1 MTSFPYQCIKLTT
14 TTTTVC
20 LTLTSEKTT
29 STKMYSSTMTP
40 DQELD
45 AMNEPMNEYRNSL
58 FVLSEDWTFS
68 IRGGLVG
75 IHSRCYPGTFVT
87 LDSKQW
93 ANFLHYCEQIDD
105 EMKVLICK
113 THPMDFFVYI
123 GDGYFVSMKDGW
135 NHLDI
140 TCYLHTI

>member
-1 MTSFPYQCIKLTT
+1 MTSFSYEFIKLTT

-20 LTLTSEKTT
+20 LTPTSEKTT

-45 AMNEPMNEYRNSL
+45 AMNEPSEYRDSL
-58 FVLSEDWTFS
+58 FVLGEDWTFS

-75 IHSRCYPGTFVT
+75 IYSRCYPGTFVT

-93 ANFLHYCEQIDD
+93 ANLLHYCEQIDH
-105 EMKVLICK
+105 EMKALICK
-113 THPMDFFVYI
+113 THPVDFCVHI
-123 GDGYFVSMKDGW
+123 GDGYFLSVKDGL
-135 NHLDI
+135 NHVDI
-140 TCYLHTI
+140 TC